1 MIQWFYNNN
10 NNNNNIIIII
20 IYINENNLNN
30 NKNSVIKTLENIS
43 SLRDGPLEKLWGGRG
58 IFKLQEFFSLSNSL
72 YEFFL
77 GHSVNIF

>member
-1 MIQWFYNNN
+1 MIQWFY

-20 IYINENNLNN
+20 IYINKNNVNN

-43 SLRDGPLEKLWGGRG
+43 SFRDGPLEKLWGVGG
-58 IFKLQEFFSLSNSL
+58 EFSSCRNVFLLSNSL

-77 GHSVNIF
+77 GHSMSIF

>member
-10 NNNNNIIIII
+10 NNNNNNNNIIIIII

-58 IFKLQEFFSLSNSL
+58 IFKLQEFFLIIKFL
-72 YEFFL
+72 VWIFFRP
-77 GHSVNIF
+77 

>member
-10 NNNNNIIIII
+10 IIII
-20 IYINENNLNN
+20 IYINKNIVNN

-43 SLRDGPLEKLWGGRG
+43 SFRDRPFIEKLWGGGECSSCRN
-58 IFKLQEFFSLSNSL
+58 FSLLSNSL

-77 GHSVNIF
+77 RP